1 MITLAKAKRIFLI
14 VAIAAIAAF
23 NVEAQAPAA
32 APVTDRVIILPFENT
47 SGKPEFNWVGES
59 FAGSLSELLKV
70 PGFDVVSN
78 DERKVVQQRLRIPLS
93 ALPSLAASLKLA
105 RDSNANLLVSGR
117 YNIIPA
123 DKDVAATINVN
134 ARIIR
139 VNEGRLMTEII
150 DGRQITRNISLT
162 DALSNLQTIQ
172 GQVAYQLL
180 YQRDKSLAFSQN
192 QLIEAANKV
201 PAKAFEAYIKGLIT
215 TDPQAREI
223 FLINAGRLF
232 ADGTSGGIYPEAALE
247 LGHHYL
253 GQRKLADA
261 IAAFER
267 TVSALQV
274 CREAARAEKR
284 PSPCNE
290 EAFAEASFYIGVTY
304 WQQNNFEAALAAMRP
319 LTEELKLTTVFN
331 ALGSISVQASRA
343 ERKNPGHA
351 AKLLNEGVE
360 FLRQASEAAD
370 DNSAVRFN
378 YGFALFL
385 NGNFTDAAT
394 QFRAALAINP
404 RDGESYYLLSKAL
417 LELQDPTA
425 ADVDDQARRNLTE
438 GNRYAVLEREWPK
451 TKNGTGINLR
461 VDQPARKDFVAVV
474 MSRRAAT
481 PITTRVSETETL
493 LARARTLVKEGKDD
507 EAMSAL
513 RSVLASEPMSAE
525 SYLLLGKIHLRR
537 ADLDQAISSL
547 KTSIFWD
554 SRLIES
560 HILLGKIYVERSDC
574 LQAKNYSAS
583 ALEIDPED
591 ADALGLKR
599 LIERC
604 SK

>member
-1 MITLAKAKRIFLI
+1 MRKFAKRSL
-14 VAIAAIAAF
+14 VAAVVAVFAVF
-23 NVEAQAPAA
+23 SAA
-32 APVTDRVIILPFENT
+32 AQSTVTDRVIILPFENT

-70 PGFDVVSN
+70 PGLDVVSN
-78 DERKVVQQRLRIPLS
+78 DERKIVQQRLRIPLS
-93 ALPSLAASLKLA
+93 ALPSLAASLKMA

-139 VNEGRLMTEII
+139 VNEGRLMTELI
-150 DGRQITRNISLT
+150 DGRQITRDINLT
-162 DALSNLQTIQ
+162 DALANLQTIQ
-172 GQVAYQLL
+172 GQVAYQVL
-180 YQRDKSLAFSQN
+180 YQRDKSLPFSQN
-192 QLIEAANKV
+192 QLIESANKI
-201 PAKAFEAYIKGLIT
+201 PGRAFEAYIKGLIT
-215 TDPQAREI
+215 NDSQAREV
-223 FLINAGRLF
+223 FLINAGRLY
-232 ADGTSGGIYPEAALE
+232 ADGISGGIYAEAALE

-267 TVSALQV
+267 TVTALQT

-284 PSPCNE
+284 PSNCND
-290 EAFAEASFYIGVTY
+290 EAFAEASFYIGVIY
-304 WQQNNFEAALAAMRP
+304 WQQGNFESALAAMRP

-343 ERKNPGHA
+343 EKRNPGNA
-351 AKLLNEGVE
+351 AKLLNEGIE
-360 FLRQASEAAD
+360 FLKQASESDD

-378 YGFALFL
+378 YAFALFL
-385 NGNFTDAAT
+385 NGNFSEAAT
-394 QFRAALAINP
+394 QFRAALALNP
-404 RDGESYYLLSKAL
+404 RDGESYYMLAKTLEAL
-417 LELQDPTA
+417 NDPTA
-425 ADVDDQARRNLTE
+425 KDVDDQARRSLTE
-438 GNRYAVLEREWPK
+438 GNRYALLEREWAK
-451 TKNGTGINLR
+451 AKNGTGINLR
-461 VDQPARKDFVAVV
+461 VDQPARKDFLTVV

-481 PITTRVSETETL
+481 PITTRISETEAL
-493 LARARTLVKEGKDD
+493 LVRARTLVKDGKDD
-507 EAMSAL
+507 EAMTAL

-525 SYLLLGKIHLRR
+525 SYLLLGKIHIRR
-537 ADLDQAISSL
+537 RDLDQAVSSL
-547 KTSIFWD
+547 KTAIFWD

-560 HILLGKIYVERSDC
+560 HVLLGKIFVERGNC
-574 LQAKNYSAS
+574 LEAKNYSAS

-599 LIERC
+599 LTERC